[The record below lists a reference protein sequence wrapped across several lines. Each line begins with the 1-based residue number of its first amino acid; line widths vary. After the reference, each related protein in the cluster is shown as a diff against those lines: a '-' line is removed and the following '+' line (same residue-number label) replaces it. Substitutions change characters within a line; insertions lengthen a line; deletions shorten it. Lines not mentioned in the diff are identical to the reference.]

1 MVVGSSQ
8 KQKPST
14 KITHMQFDDYERDE
28 GKEILEK
35 LVKEK
40 VHPLTFLSTQQ
51 AEYCDL
57 ILGNS

>member
-14 KITHMQFDDYERDE
+14 KITHVQFDDYERDE
-28 GKEILEK
+28 GKQILEK

-40 VHPLTFLSTQQ
+40 MHPLTFLSTQQ